1 MSLPRQARDKHER
14 KRNEFERFGRLF
26 IHLLSDLFIAHA
38 GGLKDAFD
46 RAIGARAAHIRA
58 EGTSNNIPD
67 Q

>member
-1 MSLPRQARDKHER
+1 MKENGTNSSVLGVH
-14 KRNEFERFGRLF
+14 LF
-26 IHLLSDLFIAHA
+26 IYSFIDLFIAHA

-58 EGTSNNIPD
+58 EGTSNNLPE

>member
-1 MSLPRQARDKHER
+1 MKENGTNSSVL
-14 KRNEFERFGRLF
+14 GVYLF
-26 IHLLSDLFIAHA
+26 IYLLIDLFIAHA